1 VLVDVMLP
9 AYGDGSLVREAIASV
24 RNQRDPGWRLTV
36 IDDGV
41 TTSSGDGLEA
51 WLAGLGDSRIRYLAN
66 AARLGINRNFQ
77 RCADEATDEWVVI
90 MGGDDRLLPHFVA
103 EVHDVAASFPGAAWI
118 HTGATIIGADGQ
130 PLRPLVDRVK
140 RLTAPRVRGRRV
152 MGGED
157 LAVSLLRGNWM
168 YFPSIA
174 FRRTEL
180 QRHGFRPGYDLVLDL
195 DLYLRLL
202 RHGGDAVLLE
212 QPGIEYR
219 RHPAGLSSARADD
232 GSRFD
237 EETAFFAETFASM
250 RAAGWPRAARAANL
264 HWTSRLHA
272 LCKVPG
278 LLAAGNRRTAGSM
291 LHRALAVTRREPA
304 TRVGAR

>member
-1 VLVDVMLP
+1 MLP
-9 AYGDGSLVREAIASV
+9 AYGDGGLVREAIASV
-24 RNQRDPGWRLTV
+24 LNQRDPGWRLTV

-41 TTSSGDGLEA
+41 TVSSGDGLEA

-66 AARLGINRNFQ
+66 PRRLGINRNFQ
-77 RCADEATDEWVVI
+77 RCADEATAEWVVI

-103 EVHDVAASFPGAAWI
+103 EVHDVAASVPDAAWI

-174 FRRTEL
+174 FRRAEL

-202 RHGGDAVLLE
+202 LHGGDAVLLE

-219 RHPAGLSSARADD
+219 RHQAGLSSARADD

-237 EETAFFAETFASM
+237 EEAAFFAETFASM
-250 RAAGWPRAARAANL
+250 RAAGWPRAARAANV

-278 LLAAGNRRTAGSM
+278 LLAAGNHRTAGSM
-291 LHRALAVTRREPA
+291 LHKALTVTRPGPA